1 MQQSLFHKVVWLRVI
16 WHPAHRFFDEI
27 HPTCHGVERD
37 VPIIHLFSFTQLLV
51 LEHAS
56 DVSAR
61 GLVDLPMRFLACFAA
76 VASKFAGVAVLHVR
90 VHSRSV
96 LAVEAYKAPAKFS
109 QFPHRTLK
117 QQ

>member
-1 MQQSLFHKVVWLRVI
+1 M
-16 WHPAHRFFDEI
+16 
-27 HPTCHGVERD
+27 
-37 VPIIHLFSFTQLLV
+37 HLFSSTQLLV
-51 LEHAS
+51 LVEHAS

-109 QFPHRTLK
+109 QFLRRTLK